1 MLKQILVASSVV
13 LMAFAGQAALAGP
26 VLDIDPDLMGI
37 PRGGIVV
44 DHQPHP
50 TGGPGSD
57 TNFVEVSSPLT
68 WQLSAD
74 DFTLTSPATIRHI
87 TWWGFYGST
96 FGSSAEQPP
105 ATQTM
110 RLRFYDARIQD
121 GLPGTVLFEETFLDP
136 FYAWTGRRVLTGPA
150 PDEYKFEIDLSSP
163 MQLVELTT
171 YWIEIIQIGDPSS
184 LYRWESSRSSEINGF
199 AFQNAATN
207 DWIHTQ
213 NTTSD
218 LAFQLSTIPEPSSA
232 ALMLLPCFYFSCR
245 GGRKEAQRWVGNL
258 SIQWSTRRNVS

>member
-1 MLKQILVASSVV
+1 MLKQAWVLSTVV
-13 LMAFAGQAALAGP
+13 LIVFHGQAALAGP
-26 VLDIDPDLMGI
+26 VLEPDPGLMGV

-57 TNFVEVSSPLT
+57 TNFVEVFSPLT

-96 FGSSAEQPP
+96 FASSAEQPP

-121 GLPGTVLFEETFLDP
+121 GLPGTVLFEETFVDP
-136 FYAWTGRRVLTGPA
+136 SYAWTGRRVLTGPA
-150 PDEYKFEIDLSSP
+150 PDEYKFDVDLSTP
-163 MQLVELTT
+163 MQLVALTP
-171 YWIEIIQIGDPSS
+171 YWIEIIQLSNPRS

-218 LAFQLSTIPEPSSA
+218 LAFQLSTIPEPSPA
-232 ALMLLPCFYFSCR
+232 ALMLLLCCCFSCR
-245 GGRKEAQRWVGNL
+245 GGRKGAQRWVGN
-258 SIQWSTRRNVS
+258 SSHQMSPRRLVF